1 MKKDAEHPISA
12 ALGGI
17 MLFVCLALGMFFAWD
32 ATRQLIDLHDA
43 ALFGNISIFM
53 LAWLSFLALIV
64 LRFLILL
71 GMAVLDWFDSLRTRV
86 GTLSDDDLPVVTV
99 IMPVFNEG
107 SMIRAALKSLMAI
120 DYPHLEIIVVDDGSE
135 DASYS
140 RAAAL
145 SAKNRHVT
153 IRVLSKPNGGK
164 ADALNHGLAHARGS
178 IVVCVDG
185 DSTIDPLA
193 VRHLVHHFDDPR
205 VGAVAGN
212 VRVINPKRFWAA
224 MQTLEYIQGYG
235 LLKRAQSYAHI
246 VSVVPG
252 PLGAFRKTAIAHVGA
267 YESDT
272 FAEDYDLS
280 IKLLEAG
287 WHIVYEPL
295 AQVWTEVPES
305 LLDLIKQRY
314 RWTRGSLQVALKR
327 NAVLRHPLRHP
338 LNTFGMSY
346 LWFDNIV
353 FPLVNIL
360 ALGAFVIGGLWWG
373 LHHLMVLWWA
383 QVLLLDVA
391 IAAFCVALEKEN
403 PKLLLW
409 AIPFRLVYQTV
420 MDVTRLL
427 ASAEQFLGVKMG
439 WGHIKRLGRL

>member
-1 MKKDAEHPISA
+1 MSA
-12 ALGGI
+12 VLGGL
-17 MLFVCLALGMFFAWD
+17 MLFACLALGTLAAWSSTQQLLESSD
-32 ATRQLIDLHDA
+32 AE
-43 ALFGNISIFM
+43 LFGPMSVFM
-53 LAWLSFLALIV
+53 LIWLSFLALIV

-71 GMAVLDWFDSLRTRV
+71 GMAVLDWFESLRMTH
-86 GTLSDDDLPVVTV
+86 GTVPDDELPYVTIV
-99 IMPVFNEG
+99 MPVFNEG
-107 SMIRAALKSLMAI
+107 TVIRAALKSLMAI
-120 DYPHLEIIVVDDGSE
+120 DYPHLEIIVVDDGSD
-135 DASYS
+135 DASYA
-140 RAAAL
+140 RAEKI
-145 SAKNRHVT
+145 SVRNPNVS

-164 ADALNHGLAHARGS
+164 PDALNHGLSHARGE

-185 DSTIDPLA
+185 DSTIDPSA
-193 VRHLVHHFDDPR
+193 IRHLVRHFADPKI
-205 VGAVAGN
+205 GAVAGN
-212 VRVINPKRFWAA
+212 VRVANPQKFWAA

-252 PLGAFRKTAIAHVGA
+252 PLGAFRKSAIANVGA

-280 IKLLEAG
+280 VKLLGAG

-327 NAVLRHPLRHP
+327 SAVLRHPLKRP
-338 LNTFGMSY
+338 MSTAGMAY

-353 FPLVNIL
+353 FPLVNVG
-360 ALGAFVIGGLWWG
+360 ALMVFVIGGAWWG
-373 LHHLMVLWWA
+373 MHHSMVLWWV
-383 QVLLLDVA
+383 QVLLLDIA
-391 IAAFCVALEKEN
+391 IGAFCVAVEKEN
-403 PKLLLW
+403 PQLLLW

-427 ASAEQFLGVKMG
+427 ATAEQFLGVKMG